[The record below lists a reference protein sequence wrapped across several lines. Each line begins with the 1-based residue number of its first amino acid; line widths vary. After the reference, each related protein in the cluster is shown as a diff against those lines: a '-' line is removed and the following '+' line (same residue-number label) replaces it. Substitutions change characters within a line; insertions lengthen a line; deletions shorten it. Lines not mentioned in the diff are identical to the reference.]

1 MAQSKI
7 ITETVKP
14 LYAVAG
20 ATEVA
25 YEFARG
31 YTARGPEDRRRA
43 PQRRADPRL
52 QDRA

>member
-31 YTARGPEDRRRA
+31 YTIEAAEDRR
-43 PQRRADPRL
+43 
-52 QDRA
+52 